1 MIYENHDDKTERDKG
16 RIHMRVLVTSVL
28 VIFLVGPACVNHIA
42 PYSPKTRTYALPP
55 VSNMET
61 NTSQDGSLW
70 SASQASNYL
79 FSDQRALLKNDV
91 VTVRIREVSSAFSDA
106 STKLGK
112 DSSMDV
118 GVSAIMGF
126 LAALQQA
133 NPNFDR
139 TSIVGTNTKNDFEGK
154 GSTSRRGDIKATVP
168 AMVRKVL
175 SNGNLFVEGHR
186 VILVNDEEYHFY
198 ISGVVR
204 PIDIDDSNSIDSSKI
219 ADAEIEFTGRGTI
232 SEKQT
237 PGWFS
242 RLMDW
247 TWPF

>member
-1 MIYENHDDKTERDKG
+1 MGAKTRVNGMDLDSAKSRKG
-16 RIHMRVLVTSVL
+16 LFMVLVCLVL
-28 VIFLVGPACVNHIA
+28 FSGPACVNHIA
-42 PYSPKTRTYALPP
+42 PYSPKTRAYSLPP
-55 VSNMET
+55 MPNQDSSMT
-61 NTSQDGSLW
+61 QDGSLW
-70 SASQASNYL
+70 AASQASNYL
-79 FSDQRALLKNDV
+79 FSDQRALLVNDI

-112 DSSMDV
+112 ESDVDV
-118 GVSAIMGF
+118 GISAIMGF

-139 TSIVGTNTKNDFEGK
+139 TSIVGAGTKNDFEGT
-154 GSTSRRGDIKATVP
+154 GVTSRRGDIKAVVP
-168 AMVRKVL
+168 AVVRKVL

-186 VILVNDEEYHFY
+186 AILVNDEEYHFY

>member
-1 MIYENHDDKTERDKG
+1 MN
-16 RIHMRVLVTSVL
+16 RIEEKKEKRLHGLMRCRIWTALACA
-28 VIFLVGPACVNHIA
+28 FLLTGSGCVNHIA
-42 PYSPKTRTYALPP
+42 PYTPKKRIYSLPP
-55 VSNMET
+55 PPDVDASP
-61 NTSQDGSLW
+61 SQDGSLW

-79 FSDQRALLKNDV
+79 FSDQRALLVNDV
-91 VTVRIREVSSAFSDA
+91 VTVRVREVSSAFSDA

-112 DSSMDV
+112 ESDVDV
-118 GVSAIMGF
+118 GISAVMGF
-126 LAALQQA
+126 LAALQKA

-139 TSIVGTNTKNDFEGK
+139 TSMVGANTKNDFKGS

-168 AMVRKVL
+168 AIVRKVL

-219 ADAEIEFTGRGTI
+219 ADAEIEFTGRGTV